1 MSHRFLA
8 SLGAAV
14 VIAVVSLATVRV
26 AGPTSL
32 RSFVG
37 VAEAG
42 GGGAQAPSP
51 AAKTT
56 AAPKTWTPPRA
67 PDGHPDLQGVWNFS
81 TLTPLERPD
90 EFAGKPFLTE
100 VEAAEYEKRRIE
112 SGNADR
118 RDGAGDADVA
128 RAYNEFWYDRGK
140 TVVATRRTSLIIDP
154 PDGKLPPMTPQG
166 QKRAGALAAFLRQ
179 GVRGPLDS
187 PTTRPVR
194 ERCIWWDSE
203 GPPLTPMNA
212 YNSNFQ
218 LLQNRG
224 HVVILMEMIHDA
236 RIIPLDGRPH
246 LSRSIPQLLG
256 DSRGRWEGDTLVID
270 TTNFRDKAD
279 FIDPTSF
286 TDKTDYRG
294 AGPNVHLIE
303 RLTRVDADTLLYEY
317 TVEDPTTWTRP
328 WTARQFVTKIPSPI
342 YEYACHEGN
351 YGMAGILSGARAEE
365 KAAAEAAKKGSR

>member
-1 MSHRFLA
+1 MRHRFLA
-8 SLGAAV
+8 ASAAVAV
-14 VIAVVSLATVRV
+14 VIAVVSLAILRV
-26 AGPTSL
+26 AGQ
-32 RSFVG
+32 
-37 VAEAG
+37 AG
-42 GGGAQAPSP
+42 SS

-56 AAPKTWTPPRA
+56 AAAKTRTPPRT

-112 SGNADR
+112 SANADR
-118 RDGAGDADVA
+118 RDGAGTQRSSGEDADVA
-128 RAYNEFWYDRGK
+128 RAYNEFWYDRGR

-166 QKRAGALAAFLRQ
+166 QKRASALAAFLRQ
-179 GVRGPLDS
+179 GVRGPLDG

-218 LLQNRG
+218 LLQNQG

-294 AGPNVHLIE
+294 TGPNVHLVE
-303 RLTRVDADTLLYEY
+303 RLTRVDADTLLYAY

-328 WTARQFVTKIPSPI
+328 WTAQQVVTKIPSPI

-365 KAAAEAAKKGSR
+365 KAAAEAAAKKGSR